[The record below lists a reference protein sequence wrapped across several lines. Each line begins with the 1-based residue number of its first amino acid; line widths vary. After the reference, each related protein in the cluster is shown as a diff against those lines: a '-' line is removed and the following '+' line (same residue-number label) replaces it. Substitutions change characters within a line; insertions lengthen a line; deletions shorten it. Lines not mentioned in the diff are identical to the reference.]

1 MINMSD
7 LKKIDFKEYEK
18 IMKKEI
24 KDIGYEE
31 ILIRMAWS
39 LTKIM
44 NDNKIK

>member
-1 MINMSD
+1 M
-7 LKKIDFKEYEK
+7 KIFFSSPGRRVELIKLF
-18 IMKKEI
+18 KKEI

>member
-1 MINMSD
+1 MDN

-24 KDIGYEE
+24 KDIGYES